1 MKIGD
6 IDVPRSILDL
16 EHRMMVM
23 EQLVNFIASNNQNIK
38 LPNQQE
44 VEQFKETA
52 IVTLQKKYPSMGIAK
67 KN

>member
-6 IDVPRSILDL
+6 LDVPRSILDL

-23 EQLVNFIASNNQNIK
+23 EQLIDFIANNNQHLK
-38 LPNQQE
+38 LPSQLEIEKYKENAI
-44 VEQFKETA
+44 EQ
-52 IVTLQKKYPSMGIAK
+52 LQKKYPSMGITK